1 MINNDVLD
9 MTHFTDANAG
19 EAEKEVASAFAVR
32 KEEVKNSLTKIFSDS
47 NAAAY
52 KDQPKEIQA
61 YLTYLVSDVL
71 TNGTG
76 VVMSKSINTKDDTY
90 KAVSYTH
97 LTLPTKRIV

>member
-19 EAEKEVASAFAVR
+19 EAEREVASAFAVR

-61 YLTYLVSDVL
+61 ERARQSWLSDSV
-71 TNGTG
+71 TER
-76 VVMSKSINTKDDTY
+76 
-90 KAVSYTH
+90 
-97 LTLPTKRIV
+97 KRALQ